1 MEPFDQLIEQFQ
13 SWPLSGLMLQILQ
26 FLFWAVL
33 VLVLAWL
40 ARKAVNRTISDNSL
54 RYKARKAIRFGGY
67 ILVLVVAVAS
77 FAGQMQY
84 VTVALGLITA
94 GIAFALQAVIQSIA
108 GWVAIL
114 SGGIYK
120 PGDRI
125 EMNGVKGD
133 VIDIGITKTTLMEIG
148 EWVSSDNYSGRIVKL
163 SNAFVFKG
171 PVRNYSTDFPFVWD
185 EINLPVKY
193 GSDVRLANELILGAA
208 RHELVAYAGYARDH
222 WKRLVKIYLIEDA
235 HVDPTLTMQLTDNW
249 IAFNLR
255 YVVDYKKR
263 RSTKHQLYSEI
274 RQAIEET
281 QGKVELASA
290 TFELVGWPDMN
301 VRLSEPGK

>member
-1 MEPFDQLIEQFQ
+1 MDQFDQLIEQFQ
-13 SWPLSGLMLQILQ
+13 NWALSGFVLQLVQ
-26 FLFWAVL
+26 FVL
-33 VLVLAWL
+33 LAGVVLILAWL
-40 ARKAVNRTISDNSL
+40 ARKAVNRTISDNAL
-54 RYKARKAIRFGGY
+54 RYKARKAIRFAGY
-67 ILVLVVAVAS
+67 ILVIILAVAS

-94 GIAFALQAVIQSIA
+94 GIAFALQSVIQSMA

-114 SGGIYK
+114 SGSIYK

-125 EMNGVKGD
+125 EINGVKGD

-148 EWVSSDNYSGRIVKL
+148 EWVQSDNYSGRIVKL

-171 PVRNYSTDFPFVWD
+171 PVCNYSTDFPFVWD
-185 EINLPVKY
+185 EITLPVKY
-193 GSDVRLANELILGAA
+193 GSDIRLANELILGAA
-208 RHELVAYAGYARDH
+208 RHELAAYAEYAKNH
-222 WKRLVKIYLIEDA
+222 WKRMLRIYLIEDA
-235 HVDPTLTMQLTDNW
+235 HVEPTLTMQLTDNW

-274 RQAIEET
+274 QQAIVKSG
-281 QGKVELASA
+281 GKVELASA
-290 TFELVGWPDMN
+290 TFELVDLPEMN
-301 VRLSEPGK
+301 IRLTGRGD